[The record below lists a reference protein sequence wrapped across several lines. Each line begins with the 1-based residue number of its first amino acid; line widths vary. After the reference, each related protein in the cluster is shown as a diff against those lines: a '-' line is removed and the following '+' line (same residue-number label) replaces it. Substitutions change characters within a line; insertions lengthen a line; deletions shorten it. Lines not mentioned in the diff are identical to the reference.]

1 MAENKAFS
9 NDETFE
15 IPTIHTERLLLRPC
29 RMDDFDAVNQYAQS
43 PEVCR
48 YIRPAEGDERVR
60 KVVQSLSMGWRF
72 GLDQWNGI
80 LITLPNDDKPIG
92 DFVFKVDDMPS
103 KRLEIGYRL
112 SPKYAGL
119 GFVSEVVREML
130 NHLFSQFDVHKVVA
144 RCDPRN
150 VASYKIM
157 EKLGMKREAYFKQH
171 YMNGEQLTD
180 QLDYGITAQQWR
192 LIYPTFSTD

>member
-1 MAENKAFS
+1 MLETNAFS
-9 NDETFE
+9 SGKTFE
-15 IPTIHTERLLLRPC
+15 IPTIKTERLVLRPC
-29 RMDDFDAVNQYAQS
+29 RLDDFDAVNLYAQL

-48 YIRPAEGDERVR
+48 YIRPAEGDDRVR
-60 KVVQSLSMGWRF
+60 KVVQSLSTGWRF
-72 GLDQWNGI
+72 ELDQWSGI
-80 LITLPNDDKPIG
+80 MITLPEEDKPIG

-119 GFVSEVVREML
+119 GFVSEVVGEMF
-130 NHLFSQFDVHKVVA
+130 NRLFNQFDVHKVVA

-171 YMNGEQLTD
+171 YMNGDQLTD
-180 QLDYGITAQQWR
+180 QLDYGITAQEWR
-192 LIYPTFSTD
+192 LLSPTLSD